1 VAVKTNALND
11 NNEKTLVKLQTI
23 QKTIQTLVMDHAKQ
37 LTNSNQKI
45 SRRELQKMYEANKV
59 DNLYI
64 DSDMIHF
71 IFAIIPFAEYNGPEF
86 LLFVR
91 GVNNILKI
99 KREIEEFNTQ
109 NNNTFPENTSEMFE
123 IVIQLKSNTVNNLHN
138 FVYSIP
144 KQKQMLEYLDSI
156 VEKYDVLISR
166 NLDDI
171 QKYYFQN
178 IDQRGIKN
186 TTKFVSYNSTKPYDA
201 MSNHSLIPK
210 KMTESKIINYY
221 Y

>member
-1 VAVKTNALND
+1 VAIKTSALD
-11 NNEKTLVKLQTI
+11 DKNEQTLIKLQTI
-23 QKTIQTLVMDHAKQ
+23 QKKVYSLMMENVKQ

-45 SRRELQKMYEANKV
+45 SKRELQKMYEANKV
-59 DNLYI
+59 DNFYI
-64 DSDMIHF
+64 DSDLIHF
-71 IFAIIPFAEYNGPEF
+71 VYAIIPLSDYNGPEF

-91 GVNNILKI
+91 GVNNILRI
-99 KREIEEFNTQ
+99 KKEIEEFHVA
-109 NNNTFPENTSEMFE
+109 NNTYPENTSEMFE
-123 IVIQLKSNTVNNLHN
+123 IAIQLKSNTVNNLHN

-156 VEKYDVLISR
+156 VEKYDILISR

-171 QKYYFQN
+171 QKYYLKN
-178 IDQRGIKN
+178 INQRGVRS

-201 MSNHSLIPK
+201 MANHSLIPDK
-210 KMTESKIINYY
+210 ITEAKILNYY